1 MNALNSAMWAALPDL
16 IGEADSDP
24 SVRVLVLR
32 GAGEKA
38 FCAGADI
45 SEFDTARTGD
55 AARTYDELTHAAF
68 GAVMS
73 CAKPAIAMIQGFCM
87 GGGLEIA
94 LLCDLRTAGEGSS
107 FAIPAA
113 KLGIGY
119 DPRWIAPL
127 LASLSAS
134 QVKEILFTGRSFS
147 DAEALHMGLISRL
160 CPADVLERETRALAQ
175 TIADNAPLSI
185 AAAKACID
193 AYSRAPETL
202 DLAALDKL
210 VSACANSEDYA
221 EGRAAFAEK
230 RKPVFKGK

>member
-1 MNALNSAMWAALPDL
+1 MNALNSAMWATLPDL
-16 IGEADSDP
+16 IGDAESDP

-55 AARTYDELTHAAF
+55 AAKAYDERTHAAF

-210 VSACANSEDYA
+210 VSACATSEDYA